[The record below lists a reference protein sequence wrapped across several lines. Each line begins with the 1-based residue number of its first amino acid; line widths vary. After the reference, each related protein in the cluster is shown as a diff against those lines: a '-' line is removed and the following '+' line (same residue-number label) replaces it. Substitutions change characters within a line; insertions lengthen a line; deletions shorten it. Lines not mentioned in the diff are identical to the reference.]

1 MSGDLKAVWIVGVGP
16 MGVEHARA
24 LQALQQPFVAVG
36 RASTSAASFA
46 ERTGVTAH
54 SGGLEGLLAQGTP
67 SHAIVAVGVPEL
79 ALVTH
84 ALIAA
89 GTKNILVEKPAGTS
103 AVEVDALRDAA
114 AAVGAKVHIAYNR
127 RTYASVL
134 RAREIIEAD
143 GGVSSLHF
151 EFTEFADRVGP
162 SKSPEAV
169 KAAWFFANSSHVVDL
184 AFFLAGAPR
193 AWSAWSAGGLSWHPS
208 GSRFVGAGITDRDA
222 LFSYGANWES
232 GGRWGV
238 EVMTPRRRL
247 LLRPLEELSQQL
259 RSEVAITPVALDV
272 EAEGGCKPGVREM
285 LRAWLT
291 GTSTLPTL
299 AEHAVFFTSV
309 LEPILRGQR

>member
-1 MSGDLKAVWIVGVGP
+1 MSGDVKQVWIVGVGP

-24 LQALQQPFVAVG
+24 LQALQEPFVAVG
-36 RASTSAASFA
+36 RSVESTSRFA
-46 ERTGVTAH
+46 ERTGVVAEA
-54 SGGLEGLLAQGTP
+54 GGLERSLLQGAP

-79 ALVTH
+79 FQVTS
-84 ALIAA
+84 ALISA
-89 GTKNILVEKPAGTS
+89 GTQHILVEKPAATT
-103 AVEVDALRDAA
+103 AAEVHALRDAA
-114 AAVGAKVHIAYNR
+114 AAVGAHVHIAYNR
-127 RTYASVL
+127 RTYASVR
-134 RAREIIEAD
+134 RAREIIDED

-208 GSRFVGAGITDRDA
+208 ASRFVGAGVTERDA

-259 RSEVAITPVALDV
+259 RSEVAITPVLLDV

-285 LRAWLT
+285 VRAWLA
-291 GTSTLPTL
+291 GTSTLPTI
-299 AEHAVFFTSV
+299 AEHAVFFTQV
-309 LEPILRGQR
+309 LEPMLRGQR